1 MIFSSVIQVIGTGP
15 LGEKGEPG
23 YPGGPGAKGE
33 TGPKGEVLSSS
44 FPTPAPPPC
53 LPCSRDHGYPQHRN
67 SHHTPPVN
75 QAQFVPLSLPPC
87 RLPRNTR
94 PARPSRWASVTDFLR
109 VFVHFLCCFHSEHVY
124 PLSVW
129 YLHKMVSNVVAH
141 FSSSENK
148 VCSWDG
154 VCSVNCML
162 AFPLSLALT

>member
-124 PLSVW
+124 PLCRFDTCIKW
-129 YLHKMVSNVVAH
+129 LAMLLHI
-141 FSSSENK
+141 F
-148 VCSWDG
+148 
-154 VCSVNCML
+154 
-162 AFPLSLALT
+162 LALRTRCAPGTEFAL